1 MILNAEEKIIALEYN
16 LFIEIKD
23 KVKEFVPKFQQVS
36 NVLSEL
42 DVILS
47 LSVVAEQNNFV
58 KPEITDKRCINIKDG
73 RHPVVEVVSKKDYI
87 ANDIVMDENTNIL
100 LITGPNMSGKSTYMR
115 MLAIIVIL
123 NQIGSFVPCRR
134 AVLPIFDNI
143 FTRIGASDD
152 LVSGE
157 STFMVEMKEAN
168 NAVSRATK
176 NSLILF
182 DELGRGTATY
192 DGMSL
197 AQAILEYIH
206 DKIGAKMLFST
217 HYHELTSLEQNL
229 RNLKNVHVSAK
240 EEDDKIIFLHKV
252 KSGAV
257 YKSYGIH
264 VASLVNLPEDIIT
277 RAREI
282 LNIYE
287 SKETKKEVYTQTSL
301 FLDFDR
307 KEDNIIEE
315 KIKAINPLEI
325 TPIEALNIL
334 DKLKKEIE
342 EKEKNKK

>member
-1 MILNAEEKIIALEYN
+1 
-16 LFIEIKD
+16 
-23 KVKEFVPKFQQVS
+23 
-36 NVLSEL
+36 
-42 DVILS
+42 
-47 LSVVAEQNNFV
+47 
-58 KPEITDKRCINIKDG
+58 
-73 RHPVVEVVSKKDYI
+73 
-87 ANDIVMDENTNIL
+87 
-100 LITGPNMSGKSTYMR
+100 
-115 MLAIIVIL
+115 
-123 NQIGSFVPCRR
+123 
-134 AVLPIFDNI
+134 
-143 FTRIGASDD
+143 
-152 LVSGE
+152 
-157 STFMVEMKEAN
+157 
-168 NAVSRATK
+168 
-176 NSLILF
+176 
-182 DELGRGTATY
+182 
-192 DGMSL
+192 
-197 AQAILEYIH
+197 
-206 DKIGAKMLFST
+206 MLFST

-257 YKSYGIH
+257 DKSYGIH

-301 FLDFDR
+301 FLDF
-307 KEDNIIEE
+307 KEQEDNVIEE